1 MALFHLSVTQTK
13 RSAGQSAIASAAYRS
28 GEKLYS
34 EYYGE
39 YSDYTR
45 KGGVICS
52 DILLPSHAP
61 PEYADRQTLWNAV
74 EKAER
79 GKNVQLAYSF
89 DIALQNEF
97 SLEENIALA
106 RQFLLENF
114 VSRGMVVDFAVHQP
128 DREDGGIPNPHFHV
142 LCPIR
147 PIEQNGK
154 WGLKQRRVYE
164 LDEDGNRIRDQN
176 GEFVFNAVPTTD
188 WGSPE
193 TQEHWREAW
202 AEMCNAK
209 FAEKGIDV
217 RIDHRSYERQGVDLL
232 PTIHEGA
239 TVRAMEKKGIRTEKG
254 EFNRWIKATNAV
266 IRDIKKKIALLFDWI
281 AEAKAEL
288 AKPQAPDLVS
298 LLNAYYTQRRAGA
311 YSQKGKVSNLKEMNE
326 TFNYLRA
333 NGIYSL
339 EDLESRV
346 SEHSAATESLKKT
359 LDGQTARMKAIK
371 QLYDSSAAFRSL
383 KPVYDGLQKIKFEK
397 PRAKYKA
404 EHEAELIQFYAARRK
419 LTGERGE
426 GQSEA
431 GTAPPTAFHLPLHNR
446 TADRAIQ
453 YLCESRG
460 LNPKLVEAFLLSGDI
475 YEDAKRHNVVFVGRD
490 RSGTPRYAHVRGTAD
505 PFRQDIAGSDKSYP
519 FRYEGNG
526 NQLFVFEAPIDLL
539 SFICLY
545 PQDWQTR
552 SYLALG
558 GVSGKALDR
567 FLSERKDTQKVFRC
581 LDSDTAGSEAC
592 TRLAQSI
599 PGEIA
604 VIRLV
609 PARKDWNDVLRQQ
622 GDIPSRKFIAETITL
637 RELPTAQPVPMLRMA
652 DVALTSVDWLWF
664 PYIPFGKL
672 TIIQGNPGEGKTY
685 FAMRL
690 AAACTNRKPLP
701 GMETLEPFNIIYQTA
716 EDGLGDTVKPRLMEA
731 DADLERVLVIDD
743 RDTPLTLADERIARA
758 IRENNARLVI
768 IDPVQAFLGADV
780 DMNRANE
787 VRPIFRSL
795 GDIAQATGCAIVLIG
810 HLNKAAG
817 TQSTYRGLGSIDITA
832 AVRSLLFIG
841 KLKDSPTTR
850 VLIHEKS
857 SLAPPGQSLAF
868 SLGDEK
874 GFEWI
879 GAYDITADELLTGTD
894 TAKMESKTA
903 QAEMLILEL
912 LADGKKMPSAE
923 LEKAVNDRGISSRT
937 MRTAKSRIGDRL
949 VTEKDGTAWV
959 CYLRS

>member
-13 RSAGQSAIASAAYRS
+13 RSAGQSAIASAAYRA
-28 GEKLYS
+28 GERLYS

-79 GKNVQLAYSF
+79 GKNAQLAYSF

-164 LDEDGNRIRDQN
+164 LDEDGNRIRDAD
-176 GEFVFNAVPTTD
+176 GKFVFNAVPTTD

-193 TQEHWREAW
+193 TLEHWRQTW
-202 AEMCNAK
+202 AELCNAK
-209 FAEKGIDV
+209 FAEKGLDV

-266 IRDIKKKIALLFDWI
+266 IRDIKKKITSLMGWI
-281 AEAKAEL
+281 ADMKAEL
-288 AKPQAPDLVS
+288 AKPQTPDLVS
-298 LLNAYYTQRRAGA
+298 LLNDYYTQRKAGA
-311 YSQKGKVSNLKEMNE
+311 YSQKGKISNLKEMNE
-326 TFNYLRA
+326 TYNYLRA
-333 NGIYSL
+333 NGIYTL
-339 EDLESRV
+339 EDLESRLQSHRTTV
-346 SEHSAATESLKKT
+346 DGLKT
-359 LDGQTARMKAIK
+359 TMDSQNARMKAI
-371 QLYDSSAAFRSL
+371 
-383 KPVYDGLQKIKFEK
+383 
-397 PRAKYKA
+397 
-404 EHEAELIQFYAARRK
+404 RR
-419 LTGERGE
+419 
-426 GQSEA
+426 
-431 GTAPPTAFHLPLHNR
+431 
-446 TADRAIQ
+446 
-453 YLCESRG
+453 
-460 LNPKLVEAFLLSGDI
+460 DI
-475 YEDAKRHNVVFVGRD
+475 
-490 RSGTPRYAHVRGTAD
+490 
-505 PFRQDIAGSDKSYP
+505 
-519 FRYEGNG
+519 
-526 NQLFVFEAPIDLL
+526 
-539 SFICLY
+539 
-545 PQDWQTR
+545 
-552 SYLALG
+552 
-558 GVSGKALDR
+558 
-567 FLSERKDTQKVFRC
+567 
-581 LDSDTAGSEAC
+581 
-592 TRLAQSI
+592 
-599 PGEIA
+599 
-604 VIRLV
+604 
-609 PARKDWNDVLRQQ
+609 
-622 GDIPSRKFIAETITL
+622 
-637 RELPTAQPVPMLRMA
+637 
-652 DVALTSVDWLWF
+652 
-664 PYIPFGKL
+664 
-672 TIIQGNPGEGKTY
+672 
-685 FAMRL
+685 
-690 AAACTNRKPLP
+690 
-701 GMETLEPFNIIYQTA
+701 
-716 EDGLGDTVKPRLMEA
+716 
-731 DADLERVLVIDD
+731 
-743 RDTPLTLADERIARA
+743 PLTLADERIARA
-758 IRENNARLVI
+758 IRENNAKLVI

-841 KLKDSPTTR
+841 KLKDNPTTR

-879 GAYDITADELLTGTD
+879 GAYDITADELLAGTD
-894 TAKMESKTA
+894 TAKTESKTA

-912 LADGKKMPSAE
+912 LANGKKMPSAE

-949 VTEKDGTAWV
+949 ITEKDGTAWV
-959 CYLRS
+959 CYLRN